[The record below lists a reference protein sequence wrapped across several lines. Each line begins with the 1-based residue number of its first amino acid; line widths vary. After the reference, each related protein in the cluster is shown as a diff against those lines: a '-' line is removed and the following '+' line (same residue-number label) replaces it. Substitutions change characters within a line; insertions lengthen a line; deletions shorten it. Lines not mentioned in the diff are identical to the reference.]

1 MARLACNTIVVI
13 QTRAF
18 REAGC
23 NAHSLYVTSMH
34 ELHCN
39 QARHQQSLNLIKN
52 GGAECAACRCK
63 WGLTIPRHAGKI
75 MRVIIHVAHVM
86 HFYTSSV

>member
-34 ELHCN
+34 VQL
-39 QARHQQSLNLIKN
+39 ATLQSSTTSN
-52 GGAECAACRCK
+52 RV
-63 WGLTIPRHAGKI
+63 LT
-75 MRVIIHVAHVM
+75 
-86 HFYTSSV
+86 